1 MKRLFIIL
9 CVVVAC
15 ASCGTAAAPD
25 DLTVMT
31 LNMRYDNSEDGADNW
46 QFRRDRIGRL
56 IRSEQVD
63 LLGTQ
68 ELLCNQFDDLQSRL
82 SDYTAVGVGREDGA
96 RAGEFNAVFFR
107 TDRFALL
114 DSGTFWLSETPEIA
128 GSKGWDGACERLA
141 TWVVLRDK
149 GDREF
154 LFINTHLD
162 HVGETAR
169 REGVALLL
177 QRIAVLSGGRPV
189 LLTGDFNAEPQST
202 VIAHVLR
209 DNTLHSAW
217 HSAAERHGSEW
228 SFSDFGALPEAERP
242 LIDFIFYGEGLTCD
256 YCRILPDVYDDGY
269 LSDHAPVEASF
280 RFTE

>member
-1 MKRLFIIL
+1 MLSAL
-9 CVVVAC
+9 VAC
-15 ASCGTAAAPD
+15 ASCGSGTAPAG
-25 DLTVMT
+25 LTVMT
-31 LNMRYDNSEDGADNW
+31 LNMRYDNPEDGANNW
-46 QFRRDRIGRL
+46 RFRRDRIGEL

-68 ELLCNQFDDLQSRL
+68 ELLCNQFDDLQAQL
-82 SDYTAVGVGREDGA
+82 PAYTAVGVGREDGA
-96 RAGEFNAVFFR
+96 REGEFNAVFFR

-114 DSGTFWLSETPEIA
+114 DSGTFWLSETPETA

-149 GDREF
+149 DGREL

-177 QRIAVLSGGRPV
+177 RRIADLAGGRPV
-189 LLTGDFNAEPQST
+189 LLTGDFNAEPQSP

-209 DNTLHSAW
+209 DGTLHSAW

-228 SFSDFGALPEAERP
+228 SFSDFGELPEAERP
-242 LIDFIFYGEGLTCD
+242 LIDFIFYGKGLACD
-256 YCRILPDVYDDGY
+256 RCRILPDVYDGGY
-269 LSDHAPVEASF
+269 LSDHAPVEAAF